1 MNAINV
7 QVVFRDEPAP
17 AETLTE
23 PWRILVV
30 DDDHE
35 VHQATRF
42 ALDKLQVSDRP
53 LELLHAHSSA
63 EALRMLAVEPDIA
76 VVLLDV
82 VMETP
87 TAGLDIIARIR
98 GELGLNCTRIILRTG
113 QPGYAPE
120 IETIRKYDI
129 NDYKSKSELTQAK
142 LYAALSVAL
151 RTYAQLCQE
160 ARARANLEKI
170 IDSGQRLKAY
180 AGADTPGAADLL
192 LMLAAYFGAAPD
204 GFIADQQSGPR
215 SLTLLAVAGRYPQE
229 AVGSPPSAHA
239 GPDLLA
245 LIERCLEERRCL
257 GMEGGTA
264 LHLRSGAT
272 GDLVAWLHLTPQ
284 QTQTVDLR
292 MLDVFCAHMAVE
304 WQNQQLLEK
313 LRRAAYTDT
322 LTGLHNRAALVEK
335 LEACRGDADCIART
349 SLALIDID
357 QFSGINDMFGHVYGD
372 RLLQLAAQRLRK
384 ALPPPCELARVSNDT
399 FAVWAPEAVVQPDLL
414 RRHFSQPFV
423 FDDIEHTVSVS
434 IGVVH
439 LQEALGITG
448 ADLLKEAWI
457 ALKRAKMNGH
467 GQDAWY
473 TTSSARETREHT
485 RLLHALRTAFQRE
498 RLFLM
503 FQPQVALD
511 SGRILGVE
519 ALLRWKADDGRFIPP
534 DRFLPIAESSGLI
547 VDLGA
552 WVLRSALRALQ
563 KIEVQGHPGLRMSVN
578 VSAHQFSHPRFLAD
592 LQDALAQERVPAG
605 QLELEIT
612 ESVAI
617 VGTDKVEDLLKRIRQ
632 LGITIAIDDFGT
644 GYSSLAYLDRLPVDR
659 IKIDRSFVQVLNT
672 QTRGARIAE
681 LVIPLGQQLGLTVL
695 AEGVETREQAE
706 FLRSLGCHEA
716 QGYWYAK
723 PMPLEELLPWLQA
736 HGGGP
741 GPEGA

>member
-1 MNAINV
+1 MNALNV
-7 QVVFRDEPAP
+7 QVVFREEPAP
-17 AETLTE
+17 ADAQIE

-30 DDDHE
+30 DDDPE
-35 VHQATRF
+35 VHQTTRF

-53 LELLHAHSSA
+53 LELLHAYSSA

-120 IETIRKYDI
+120 LETIRKYEI

-151 RTYAQLCQE
+151 RTYAQLCKE
-160 ARARANLEKI
+160 VRAREDLEKI
-170 IDSGQRLKAY
+170 IDSGRRLKSY
-180 AGADTPGAADLL
+180 AAERTPGADDLL

-204 GFIADQQSGPR
+204 GFIAAQPGGVR
-215 SLTLLAVAGRYPQE
+215 SLRLLAAAGHYPRG
-229 AVGSPPSAHA
+229 VPGPLPPAYA
-239 GPDLLA
+239 EPEVLALLA
-245 LIERCLEERRCL
+245 RCLVERRSL
-257 GMEGGTA
+257 AGEDGIALYLRADDTDSMVA
-264 LHLRSGAT
+264 YLHLAPHQMRS
-272 GDLVAWLHLTPQ
+272 
-284 QTQTVDLR
+284 VDMR

-304 WQNQQLLEK
+304 WQNQQLLER
-313 LRRAAYTDT
+313 LGHAAYTDS
-322 LTGLHNRAALVEK
+322 LTGLHNRAALVQK
-335 LEACRGDADCIART
+335 LEDCRGNVDCNERT
-349 SLALIDID
+349 ALALIDID
-357 QFSGINDMFGHVYGD
+357 QFSGINDMFGHAYGD
-372 RLLQLAAQRLRK
+372 RLLQLAAQRLRH

-399 FAVWAPEAVVQPDLL
+399 FAVWADEILVQPDRL
-414 RRHFSQPFV
+414 RHHFAQTFV

-434 IGVVH
+434 IGVVR
-439 LQEALGITG
+439 LQDAQGVTG

-457 ALKRAKMNGH
+457 ALKRAKMNGQ

-511 SGRILGVE
+511 SGRVIGVE

-534 DRFLPIAESSGLI
+534 ERFLPIAESSGLI
-547 VDLGA
+547 VDLGS
-552 WVLRSALRALQ
+552 WVLRGALRALR
-563 KIEVQGHPGLRMSVN
+563 KLNEQGYAGLRMSVN
-578 VSAHQFSHPRFLAD
+578 VSAHQFTHPHFMSDLDEALKNERIPASH
-592 LQDALAQERVPAG
+592 
-605 QLELEIT
+605 LELEIT

-617 VGTDKVEDLLKRIRQ
+617 VGAERVEDLLHQIRQ
-632 LGITIAIDDFGT
+632 RGVSIAIDDFGT

-681 LVIPLGQQLGLTVL
+681 LVIPMGQQLGLTVL

-706 FLRSLGCHEA
+706 FLRGLGCHEA
-716 QGYWYAK
+716 QGFLYAQ
-723 PMPLEELLPWLQA
+723 PLPLAELLQWLQTHA
-736 HGGGP
+736 GGA
-741 GPEGA
+741 GAEVA